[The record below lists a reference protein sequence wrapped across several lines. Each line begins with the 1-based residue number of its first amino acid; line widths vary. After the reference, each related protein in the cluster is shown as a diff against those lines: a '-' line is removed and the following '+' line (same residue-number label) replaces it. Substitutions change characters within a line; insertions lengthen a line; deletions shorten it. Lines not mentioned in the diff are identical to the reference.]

1 LTTLSLSERLKIR
14 ALSARQSRRRA
25 LTRTLSS
32 PFLRWRYGGAATDQI
47 LIVPQELRMADP
59 SFWQEYSEGYFG
71 LASHSAALK
80 GASPFRVPPPSPS
93 WARELHGFGWLRHFA
108 ATEEE
113 EAFDAARTL
122 VLDWIAVQRHP
133 SAIAHEPAVIARRV
147 TSWIAQANMLLEG
160 TDAKTYARI
169 MASLSA
175 QLVALNATWRNAPD
189 GVPRLNCLIAL
200 VLSKLAVSGNERNL
214 KEAQCQLVAEL
225 SRQILPDG
233 GHASRNA
240 SVLAD
245 IVLNLLPLGQC
256 FHARGHTPPE
266 EFAATVRRALAFL
279 RFMRMG
285 NGMLARFNGVSVGSP
300 ATLATVLGYAD
311 DEHTP
316 AEEVEYSGYARLEQ
330 GETILIADVGSPPQ
344 IELATQ
350 AQAGCLSFEMSVGN
364 KMLLVNGGTPG
375 PADED
380 WLAVSRATASH
391 NTLCLSETSSSR
403 LVRHEKLEA
412 IAGGLPIRGPELAV
426 VRLTREGDSAVLAAG
441 HDGYVKRFG
450 LMHNRRLA
458 LSKHG
463 RRLDGIDRLEP
474 PGGRLRLR
482 QGAPFAIHFH
492 LHPDCSA
499 RTGDEET
506 GTCLITMRDGLAFA
520 FHATGADLMIEESL
534 FFAESSGPRP
544 GLQIVLR
551 GVTFGETEVRWSI
564 DGRPEGGRGA
574 GEA

>member
-1 LTTLSLSERLKIR
+1 MTTLSLSERLKIR
-14 ALSARQSRRRA
+14 ALSAKQSRRRA
-25 LTRTLSS
+25 VTRTLSS
-32 PFLRWRYGGAATDQI
+32 PFLRWRYGGAAMDQI

-71 LASHSAALK
+71 LAAHSTALK

-113 EAFDAARTL
+113 EAFDAARAL
-122 VLDWIAVQRHP
+122 VLDWISVQRRP
-133 SAIAHEPAVIARRV
+133 TGITYEPAVIARRV

-160 TDAKTYARI
+160 TDAKTYSRI
-169 MASLSA
+169 MSSLGE

-200 VLSKLAVSGNERNL
+200 VLSNLAVSGNDRNL
-214 KEAQCQLVAEL
+214 KEAQSLLLAEL

-233 GHASRNA
+233 GHVSRNA

-245 IVLNLLPLGQC
+245 IVLDLLPLGQC
-256 FHARGHTPPE
+256 FHARGHPPPP
-266 EFAATVRRALAFL
+266 EFAAIVKNALTFL
-279 RFMRMG
+279 GFMRMG

-311 DEHTP
+311 SELSP
-316 AEEVEYSGYARLEQ
+316 SEESEYSGYVRLAQ
-330 GETILIADVGSPPQ
+330 GASILIADVGGPPQ

-350 AQAGCLSFEMSVGN
+350 AQAGCLSFEFSLGN
-364 KMLLVNGGTPG
+364 EMVLVNGGTPG
-375 PADED
+375 PADDD

-412 IAGGLPIRGPELAV
+412 IAGGLPIRGPDLAAVQISRENDAV
-426 VRLTREGDSAVLAAG
+426 VLSAG
-441 HDGYVKRFG
+441 HDGYLKRFG

-458 LSKHG
+458 LSH
-463 RRLDGIDRLEP
+463 DGLLLEGVDRLEP
-474 PGGRLRLR
+474 PSGRLRLR
-482 QGAPFAIHFH
+482 QDIPFAIHFH
-492 LHPDCSA
+492 LHPDCTASLE
-499 RTGDEET
+499 DEEK
-506 GTCLITMRDGLAFA
+506 GCCRISMRHGRTIAFRA
-520 FHATGADLMIEESL
+520 DGADMTLEESL

-551 GVTFGETEVRWSI
+551 GVTFGESEVRWSL
-564 DGRPEGGRGA
+564 DAKSMAARPSA
-574 GEA
+574 KT